1 MGQTLAATAQERFS
15 EPKTKNFL
23 SLAASESV
31 DPEARSPNQNHVS
44 TVQLLALIKREGNCG
59 FVALF
64 INSSAE
70 KGTAY
75 LGAGNRQG
83 ALQYP
88 PLYLIKEEPG
98 LAYCQ

>member
-1 MGQTLAATAQERFS
+1 MGQTLAATTQERFS

-31 DPEARSPNQNHVS
+31 DPEAQSPNQNHVS
-44 TVQLLALIKREGNCG
+44 TIKLLALIKREGNRG
-59 FVALF
+59 FVTLF

-75 LGAGNRQG
+75 LGTRNRQG
-83 ALQYP
+83 SP
-88 PLYLIKEEPG
+88 TVPTPLSD
-98 LAYCQ
+98 